1 MMILFRVFVY
11 ILLINYL
18 SSIQIEQTLTRF
30 KVRENSPND
39 TVVGVIPTYFCT
51 DRIILLDNANGRF
64 RINANGEILVSKFI
78 LLN

>member
-1 MMILFRVFVY
+1 M
-11 ILLINYL
+11 LL
-18 SSIQIEQTLTRF
+18 SFSF

-39 TVVGVIPTYFCT
+39 TVVGVISTYFFA

-64 RINANGEILVSKFI
+64 RINSNGEILVSKFI